1 MGKYRPFMLF
11 GVAIIIAF
19 IVTILVIK
27 WLQKRVEVREAV
39 PLETLDIAIAKI
51 DLKWGTAITNEMIE
65 IKPFLKKSLPGGYF
79 QDTASLAGRVL
90 VFPVKSKEPIFE
102 SRLAPISVKT
112 GGVAAMVSPKKR
124 AIAVKVD
131 KVIGVSGFIHPGNR
145 VDVLVTLASASGK
158 TSTPITKTV
167 LENILVL
174 TTGPEIET
182 KGKEEKPFPAEV
194 ITLEV
199 SPEEAEKLALA
210 AAEGRLQLA
219 LRNFTDTEDI
229 LTKGTTIPALLSSYS
244 SYSPRKEIKAPPF
257 KIAISKN
264 PIQNK
269 TPMPAIEKKW
279 KVKNPFQKKTRFY
292 RRIY

>member
-1 MGKYRPFMLF
+1 
-11 GVAIIIAF
+11 
-19 IVTILVIK
+19 
-27 WLQKRVEVREAV
+27 
-39 PLETLDIAIAKI
+39 
-51 DLKWGTAITNEMIE
+51 MIE

-79 QDTASLAGRVL
+79 PDTASLAGRVL
-90 VFPVKSKEPIFE
+90 IFPVKGKEPIFE

-145 VDVLVTLASASGK
+145 VDVLVTLGSASGK

-174 TTGPEIET
+174 TTGPEIEM

-244 SYSPRKEIKAPPF
+244 SYGPGKEIKASPV

-264 PIQNK
+264 PNQNK
-269 TPMPAIEKKW
+269 TPMPAIEKKVESEKPVPEIKPVFIVELIKGS
-279 KVKNPFQKKTRFY
+279 KVSELKFEGSQ
-292 RRIY
+292 